1 MQILFL
7 DESGTAPARNA
18 VERNPYFV
26 LGGLI
31 VPEAQWKSLQ
41 KDLRRLKAEYH
52 VDGEVKWRYFIPHPL
67 SHKVTPLSHLD
78 IPQLDELR
86 MRLFNVIASYKSFRV
101 LATVV
106 DTKSYYEKHPDR
118 DAEDMYHDAFGA
130 VCARFQYYLQDMQ
143 RATTG
148 SPFYGMVVIDERN
161 NQQNKQLDNFHFDL
175 LNNHDSR
182 RADYNN
188 LVEGL
193 FIAASH
199 HSVGVQFAD
208 LGRWSRLPQ
217 GIQRRFEFLRCD
229 TRQYPVP
236 PERRRERVW
245 DNIGASRCIAR
256 LNMIDAV
263 SRNSPQTCEVA
274 QSRRNY
280 NIAHYG
286 SSLRLLF
293 YLLYSMLFCSMDV
306 SSRQSPSA
314 R

>member
-41 KDLRRLKAEYH
+41 GDLRRLKAEYH

-78 IPQLDELR
+78 IPQLDKLR

-101 LATVV
+101 LAAVV

-118 DAEDMYHDAFGA
+118 DAEDMYHAAFEA

-199 HSVGVQFAD
+199 
-208 LGRWSRLPQ
+208 Q
-217 GIQRRFEFLRCD
+217 G
-229 TRQYPVP
+229 Y
-236 PERRRERVW
+236 
-245 DNIGASRCIAR
+245 
-256 LNMIDAV
+256 
-263 SRNSPQTCEVA
+263 RN
-274 QSRRNY
+274 
-280 NIAHYG
+280 
-286 SSLRLLF
+286 
-293 YLLYSMLFCSMDV
+293 
-306 SSRQSPSA
+306 
-314 R
+314 

>member
-118 DAEDMYHDAFGA
+118 DAEDMYHDAFEA

-208 LGRWSRLPQ
+208 LVAGAVYRK
-217 GIQRRFEFLRCD
+217 D
-229 TRQYPVP
+229 PVP

-245 DNIGASRCIAR
+245 NNIGASRCIAR

-293 YLLYSMLFCSMDV
+293 YLLYYMLFCSMDV